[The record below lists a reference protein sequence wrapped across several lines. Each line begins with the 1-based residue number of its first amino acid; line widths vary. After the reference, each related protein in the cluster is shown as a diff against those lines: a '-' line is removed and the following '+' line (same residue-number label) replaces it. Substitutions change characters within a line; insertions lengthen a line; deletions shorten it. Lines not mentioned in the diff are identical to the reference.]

1 MKLNQLFTSRM
12 VLPAHKEIRIFGSGE
27 GTAKITFN
35 GITRSCISTKGEW
48 MITFPKME
56 YGGPYEMVA
65 DLNGKK
71 TVLTDIYVGVVYIFA
86 GQSNMQFKIHESLY
100 SKEKWSSNNNIRL
113 FSTDRVEDG
122 EYFFAKDGWITA
134 QKSDVG
140 NWPAIPYLT
149 AMELSKKGVA
159 VGAITCYQGAS
170 VIESWVPKGT
180 FEKVGINIPIG
191 ERHKDHVDEWFGK
204 WNLDAQLYDFTFK
217 KIAPFSVSGVVWYQ
231 GESDASV
238 SEGMVYDI
246 ELCELIKVWRNDLYD
261 NNLPFVVIQIADY
274 DEKINDDGWHL
285 VQEAQLRVEKMLPC
299 VKTVISRD
307 VCESDNIH
315 PATKEILS
323 LRVAD
328 ALIKM
333 R

>member
-1 MKLNQLFTSRM
+1 MSNEVAEAQDTDTFDS
-12 VLPAHKEIRIFGSGE
+12 
-27 GTAKITFN
+27 AKGHYVTT
-35 GITRSCISTKGEW
+35 GHDA
-48 MITFPKME
+48 E
-56 YGGPYEMVA
+56 YGRFMY
-65 DLNGKK
+65 NNH
-71 TVLTDIYVGVVYIFA
+71 IYPFENYAIA
-86 GQSNMQFKIHESLY
+86 GI
-100 SKEKWSSNNNIRL
+100 
-113 FSTDRVEDG
+113 
-122 EYFFAKDGWITA
+122 
-134 QKSDVG
+134 
-140 NWPAIPYLT
+140 
-149 AMELSKKGVA
+149 
-159 VGAITCYQGAS
+159 
-170 VIESWVPKGT
+170 
-180 FEKVGINIPIG
+180 
-191 ERHKDHVDEWFGK
+191 
-204 WNLDAQLYDFTFK
+204 
-217 KIAPFSVSGVVWYQ
+217 VWYQ
-231 GESDASV
+231 GESDASI

-274 DEKINDDGWHL
+274 DEKINDDGWRL

>member
-1 MKLNQLFTSRM
+1 MKLNQLFTSHA
-12 VLPAHKEIRIFGSGE
+12 VFPANKEIRIFGSGD
-27 GTAKITFN
+27 GIAKITFK
-35 GITRSCISTKGEW
+35 GATYTCISKNNEW
-48 MITFPKME
+48 LITLPGME
-56 YGGPYEMVA
+56 YGGPYEMTV
-65 DLNGKK
+65 DLNGEK

-231 GESDASV
+231 GESDTSV
-238 SEGMVYDI
+238 EEGKVYDI
-246 ELCELIKVWRNDLYD
+246 ELCELIKAWRRDLMD
-261 NNLPFVVIQIADY
+261 DFLPFAVIQIADY
-274 DEKINDDGWHL
+274 DERNDEGWQL
-285 VQEAQLRVEKMLPC
+285 VQQAQLRVENMLPK
-299 VKTVISRD
+299 VKTVICRD

-315 PATKEILS
+315 PPTKDILS
-323 LRVAD
+323 KRVAD
-328 ALIKM
+328 TLYNM
-333 R
+333 